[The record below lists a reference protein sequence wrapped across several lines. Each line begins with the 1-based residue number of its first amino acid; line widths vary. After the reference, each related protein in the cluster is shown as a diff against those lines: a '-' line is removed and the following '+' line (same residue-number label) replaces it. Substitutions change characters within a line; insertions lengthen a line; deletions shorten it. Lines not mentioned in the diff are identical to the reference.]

1 MDIILSNSSGEPIYR
16 QIVTQIKAQIT
27 SGALSA
33 GDALPSMRLLAQQ
46 LRISVITTKR
56 AYEEL
61 EREGFIENF
70 TGRGCFVKAQNPEF
84 LREEIIRQTE
94 EQLSKACEIARQ
106 GGLTLEEL
114 TELLELMYGGNNDA

>member
-1 MDIILSNSSGEPIYR
+1 MNEKTEPTSVLRLKLIEEMRTGRFSDCDRLPRETVLSEQYGISRTHLRDI
-16 QIVTQIKAQIT
+16 
-27 SGALSA
+27 
-33 GDALPSMRLLAQQ
+33 LAQ
-46 LRISVITTKR
+46 
-56 AYEEL
+56 L

-70 TGRGCFVKAQNPEF
+70 TGKGCFVKAQNPEF